1 MKKNTTATTRA
12 KKVDV
17 LVVIG
22 SLSDYPT
29 MKRAEEV
36 LKEFGV
42 SYILKV
48 VSAHR
53 SPELLFEVAQ
63 NALNTYKVVI
73 AGAGGA
79 AHLPGMMAS
88 LTTLPVIGVPVPHGP
103 LNGQDALHSIVQM
116 PEGIPVAT
124 VAIGN
129 SGNAAI
135 LAVQILALENPELA
149 TKMIDFKEKLRK
161 KVEEQAKK
169 L

>member
-1 MKKNTTATTRA
+1 MKKSSSA
-12 KKVDV
+12 KVKKADV
-17 LVVIG
+17 LIVMG
-22 SLSDYPT
+22 SLTDHPT
-29 MKRAEEV
+29 MKRAEEI

-42 SYILKV
+42 SFTTKI

-53 SPELLFEVAQ
+53 SPELLFEEGQ
-63 NALNTYKVVI
+63 NAHSTYKVVI

-88 LTTLPVIGVPVPHGP
+88 LTSLPVIGVPVPHGP
-103 LNGQDALHSIVQM
+103 LGGKDALYSIVQM

-135 LAVQILALENPELA
+135 LAVQILALANEDLA
-149 TKMIDFKEKLRK
+149 TELVAYKERLRK
-161 KVEEQAKK
+161 KVDDQAKK